1 MVRELNTDN
10 FANTIASGVCLVD
23 FWADWCGPCRMLA
36 PTIDEIAKENM
47 DISVGKLNVD
57 EHPELAGKFNVM
69 SIPTLLFFKDGQ
81 MKDQSVGVVSKN
93 VIQRKLDALK
103 QQ

>member
-1 MVRELNTDN
+1 MVKELNPGN
-10 FANTIASGVCLVD
+10 FNEAVGSGISLVD
-23 FWADWCGPCRMLA
+23 FWADWCGPCRMLG

-47 DISVGKLNVD
+47 DITVGKLNVD
-57 EHPELAGKFNVM
+57 EHPELAGKYNVM

-81 MKDQSVGVVSKN
+81 LMDHSVGVVSKN

-103 QQ
+103 

>member
-1 MVRELNTDN
+1 MVLELNTEN
-10 FANTIASGVCLVD
+10 FAAAIASGICLVD

-47 DISVGKLNVD
+47 DITVGKLNVD
-57 EHPELAGKFNVM
+57 DHPELAGKYNVM

-81 MKDQSVGVVSKN
+81 LKENSVGVVSKN
-93 VIQRKLDALK
+93 VLQRKIYALK
-103 QQ
+103 

>member
-1 MVRELNTDN
+1 MVKELNAEN
-10 FANTIASGVCLVD
+10 FNEAVGSGISLVD
-23 FWADWCGPCRMLA
+23 FWADWCGPCRMLG

-47 DISVGKLNVD
+47 DITVGKLNVD
-57 EHPELAGKFNVM
+57 EHPELAGKYNVM

-81 MKDQSVGVVSKN
+81 LMDHSVGVVSKN

-103 QQ
+103 